1 MLAVRDEAVDDIELW
16 VGIRRV
22 RRETRRMPYPFAV
35 PANYLRADLISRE
48 HRNLTNEVKVCTCG
62 HTLNN
67 LPAFGPWGEHLPA
80 RAIQPPVRA

>member
-1 MLAVRDEAVDDIELW
+1 MRDEAMDDIELW
-16 VGIRRV
+16 LGIRRV
-22 RRETRRMPYPFAV
+22 RRKRTWVPHPFTV

-48 HRNLTNEVKVCTCG
+48 HRNLTNKVKVCTYG

-67 LPAFGPWGEHLPA
+67 MPVFGRWGEHLPA